1 MQSSGRAAASLAAL
15 LAGALPAF
23 AADMDEKLAPCL
35 ACHGAQGQ
43 SELENV
49 PSLGAQT
56 APYTVIQLVM
66 FRPPLWIILGQRN
79 YEIVIK
85 EHLGTTKL
93 RKLTF
98 PQLPRRRPI
107 GSRVMRPT
115 INNCAAGK
123 RDPRAFRKHLH
134 NRAAAQ
140 RDSHPLRPR
149 SLL

>member
-79 YEIVIK
+79 YENS
-85 EHLGTTKL
+85 
-93 RKLTF
+93 
-98 PQLPRRRPI
+98 PSPN
-107 GSRVMRPT
+107 SRAVAR
-115 INNCAAGK
+115 
-123 RDPRAFRKHLH
+123 
-134 NRAAAQ
+134 
-140 RDSHPLRPR
+140 
-149 SLL
+149 